1 MKYPSLRQTH
11 PYKFTNKKLA
21 FYYFQTINS
30 TACISAG
37 FFCCFTVDLN
47 SASID
52 NCFTET
58 MNGDTKMVISTYYEP
73 VRTYLSM
80 PKDIG
85 FDYMET
91 IISNMEDEG
100 LTFTEAYDLFNE
112 LVDFVIDMERV

>member
-1 MKYPSLRQTH
+1 
-11 PYKFTNKKLA
+11 
-21 FYYFQTINS
+21 
-30 TACISAG
+30 
-37 FFCCFTVDLN
+37 
-47 SASID
+47 
-52 NCFTET
+52 
-58 MNGDTKMVISTYYEP
+58 MVISTYNEP

>member
-1 MKYPSLRQTH
+1 
-11 PYKFTNKKLA
+11 
-21 FYYFQTINS
+21 
-30 TACISAG
+30 
-37 FFCCFTVDLN
+37 
-47 SASID
+47 
-52 NCFTET
+52 
-58 MNGDTKMVISTYYEP
+58 MVISTYYEP

-112 LVDFVIDMERV
+112 LGDFVIDMERV

>member
-1 MKYPSLRQTH
+1 
-11 PYKFTNKKLA
+11 
-21 FYYFQTINS
+21 
-30 TACISAG
+30 
-37 FFCCFTVDLN
+37 
-47 SASID
+47 
-52 NCFTET
+52 
-58 MNGDTKMVISTYYEP
+58 MVISTYYEP